1 MSAVCNAFLTLGEP
15 EVHNLVT
22 VKDLR
27 SLHEAMPPGSAISL
41 SREAVG
47 GLLDGLSLPRGGVQ
61 DGSDLT
67 LEEVAERVGRAP
79 STVRGWCRCG
89 SLVGAYRLN
98 GRGWRIPLLA
108 LNAFLRAQEERC
120 GGPTMGG
127 HNLSAWRRDYGAKAS
142 LNQE

>member
-1 MSAVCNAFLTLGEP
+1 M
-15 EVHNLVT
+15 T
-22 VKDLR
+22 VEELR
-27 SLHEAMPPGSAISL
+27 ALYDALPPGSAISL

-108 LNAFLRAQEERC
+108 LDVFLCSQEEGRT
-120 GGPTMGG
+120 GSTIGG
-127 HNLSAWRRDYGAKAS
+127 HNLSAWRKDYGTKAS
-142 LNQE
+142 TDRSE

>member
-1 MSAVCNAFLTLGEP
+1 MTLEA
-15 EVHNLVT
+15 
-22 VKDLR
+22 LR
-27 SLHEAMPPGSAISL
+27 SLHQAMPPGSSISL

-47 GLLDGLSLPRGGVQ
+47 GLLDGLSPPRGGAQ
-61 DGSDLT
+61 DGSDLS

-108 LNAFLRAQEERC
+108 LDDFLRAQEERRTD
-120 GGPTMGG
+120 PTIGE
-127 HNLSAWRRDYGAKAS
+127 HSLSSWRKDYRMKES

>member
-1 MSAVCNAFLTLGEP
+1 M
-15 EVHNLVT
+15 T

-61 DGSDLT
+61 DGSDLS

-89 SLVGAYRLN
+89 SLVGSYRLN
-98 GRGWRIPLLA
+98 GRGWRIPESA
-108 LNAFLRAQEERC
+108 LDAFLRGQEEGRT
-120 GGPTMGG
+120 GSTIGA
-127 HNLSAWRRDYGAKAS
+127 HNLSAWRKDHDAKAS
-142 LNQE
+142 INQE

>member
-1 MSAVCNAFLTLGEP
+1 M
-15 EVHNLVT
+15 T
-22 VKDLR
+22 VEELR
-27 SLHEAMPPGSAISL
+27 ALYDALPPGSAISL

-108 LNAFLRAQEERC
+108 LDAFLRAQEERRTA
-120 GGPTMGG
+120 PTMGG
-127 HNLSAWRRDYGAKAS
+127 HNLSAWRKDHDAKAS